1 MRTAALLVT
10 LLAVA
15 VALPGIGN
23 DFTYDDVPMVRD
35 NARVHTLGSPLA
47 YLGQSYWPPY
57 HSGALHRPVTVQLF
71 ALQWAAGNGN
81 PLVFHMVSIA
91 AYAAVTLALFWLA
104 SLVLPVGPAFWAAAL
119 FAVHPVHVEAV
130 AGVVGQSELYCTL
143 LSIGAVALYIKL
155 RRGTAGPG
163 ARLGLLGLVALA
175 ALSKEQGFVV
185 PALLL
190 LAEFTVVAPQG
201 SPRARK
207 RAMVEAIV
215 PAVFVLLCI
224 LALRLAVL
232 GGLGGGA
239 PAFGMRGLGIE
250 GRTLTFLTL
259 VPSWFRLLVWPAHLR
274 ISYSPPEFTAATTLG
289 ATGLAGLALLV
300 AIIGV
305 AWWARRGA
313 PVITLGLGW
322 AIIAIAPVSNLLF
335 ATGVII
341 AERTLFLPSVGV
353 VLAVAATWHWL
364 AGRAPGWTAL
374 RRLGPVAA
382 AALVAI
388 GGIRSARR
396 QVVWRDDLTLQH
408 QAVADSPR
416 GYRAHYTLGITLN
429 GQGRLV
435 EAEQHFLQAAGLY
448 GSDPRVFEELS
459 HIVRRL
465 RGCPD
470 AMQFMRKALAAD
482 SSLTVSRSRL
492 YFCQLEAG
500 DVVSARETALA
511 GEQLGLREFVPLRTR
526 ADSLLARHPAP
537 RH

>member
-1 MRTAALLVT
+1 MRIAALLVT

-35 NARVHTLGSPLA
+35 NARVHTLGSPLT

-57 HSGALHRPVTVQLF
+57 HSGALHRPVTVQFF

-91 AYAAVTLALFWLA
+91 TYAAVTLALFWLA
-104 SLVLPVGPAFWAAAL
+104 SLMLPVGPAFWAAAL

-130 AGVVGQSELYCTL
+130 AGVVGQSELLCTL
-143 LSIGAVALYIKL
+143 MSISAVALYIKL

-190 LAEFTVVAPQG
+190 LAEFTVVAPQAR
-201 SPRARK
+201 PHDRK
-207 RAMVEAIV
+207 RAIFEAIV
-215 PAVFVLLCI
+215 PATVVLLCT

-250 GRTLTFLTL
+250 GRTLTMLAL
-259 VPSWFRLLVWPAHLR
+259 VPSWLRLLVWPAHLR

-289 ATGLAGLALLV
+289 AAGLAGLALLV
-300 AIIGV
+300 AIILAAWV
-305 AWWARRGA
+305 ARKGA

-335 ATGVII
+335 VTGVII

-353 VLAVAATWHWL
+353 VLAFAATWQWL
-364 AGRAPGWTAL
+364 AERAHGQTAL

-382 AALVAI
+382 AALVAL
-388 GGIRSARR
+388 GGIHSARR
-396 QVVWRDDLTLQH
+396 QLAWRDDLTLQR

-429 GQGRLV
+429 GQGRLL

-448 GSDPRVFEELS
+448 GGDPRVFEELS

-465 RGCPD
+465 RGCAD
-470 AMQFMRKALAAD
+470 ATPFMRKALAVD

-492 YFCQLEAG
+492 YFCQLETG

-511 GEQLGLREFVPLRTR
+511 GEQLGLKEFVPLRTR

-537 RH
+537 GP